1 MPNFEPVNKKNKK
14 VYKKQ
19 TLAQSLFPCKGDSAG
34 EIIRKIVFL
43 AAIVVLIA
51 ATVCVIYF
59 YFIRSENINREMED
73 VKNMRGESN
82 GSVISIPMHIT
93 DGEGNTEQQ
102 HVEILQEYAELY
114 ERNNDMVG
122 WIEMYPWIGYP
133 VLQTEDNE
141 FYLKHNFDK
150 QPTANGTIFAD
161 YEVPITADSHPANTI
176 IYGHNL
182 ITRNMFEPLSYF
194 RTQGFDFMKENY
206 RLNYDTIYKK
216 NEYLIFAVFLTNTT
230 ESLGEVFDYQN
241 HVTFNSKSEFDDYV
255 AECLDRSFYYT
266 GIDLE
271 YGDELLTLSTCDFS
285 MFSDMR
291 LVVVARKVRDDESS
305 ILDPETF
312 IDNRGN
318 DDNGNVKRKMFD
330 AYYKSY
336 GNQWAGRQWDT
347 SWIKDYDPNT
357 AASAS

>member
-1 MPNFEPVNKKNKK
+1 MPDFEPVKKKTTRR
-14 VYKKQ
+14 KQ
-19 TLAQSLFPCKGDSAG
+19 TVAQSLFPCKTDSVG
-34 EIIRKIVFL
+34 EIVRKIVFL
-43 AAIVVLIA
+43 AAIAVLIA
-51 ATVCVIYF
+51 TTFCIIYF
-59 YFIRSENINREMED
+59 YFIRSDNINKEMEE

-93 DGEGNTEQQ
+93 NDEGHTEQRN
-102 HVEILQEYAELY
+102 VEILEEYAELY
-114 ERNNDMVG
+114 EKNSDMVG

-133 VLQTEDNE
+133 VVQAKDND
-141 FYLKHNFDK
+141 FYLKHNFYQ

-161 YEVPITADSHPANTI
+161 YEVPITADSTPANTI

-206 RLNYDTIYKK
+206 RLNFDTIYEK
-216 NEYLIFAVFLTNTT
+216 NEYLIYAVFLTNTT
-230 ESLGEVFDYQN
+230 EEYGEVFNYQN
-241 HVTFNSKSEFDDYV
+241 CVSFGSKSEFDTFV

-266 GIDLE
+266 GIDLR

-291 LVVVARKVRDDESS
+291 LVVAARKVRDDESS

-318 DDNGNVKRKMFD
+318 DENGNVKRKMFD
-330 AYYKSY
+330 AYYTSY
-336 GNQWAGRQWDT
+336 GNKWAGRQWDT
-347 SWIKDYDPNT
+347 SWIKDFNG
-357 AASAS
+357 